1 MGSGPGSGSGSGS
14 GSRAGGGGGAKTP
27 FRKVRQKGICE
38 NAEHEST
45 ANTKG
50 GMGNGNRKKENK
62 EQAREKGHKIASWHA
77 SADEGGGESS
87 GTAVVANTNANMHW
101 KYMPFF
107 RMGSI
112 FEGKEVK
119 NGYDIKRI
127 CFVFTNTTGVLIIYI
142 GCYMIYFNK
151 LKKSKDI
158 LKIDKIIRQQYW
170 NRNFAKN
177 FY

>member
-1 MGSGPGSGSGSGS
+1 VEVEEYSDLPLVRSLAKCHIRTGSGMGSGSGSGS

-50 GMGNGNRKKENK
+50 GVGNGNRKKENK

-101 KYMPFF
+101 NICHFLGAVPYLK
-107 RMGSI
+107 
-112 FEGKEVK
+112 V
-119 NGYDIKRI
+119 KRI
-127 CFVFTNTTGVLIIYI
+127 
-142 GCYMIYFNK
+142 NK
-151 LKKSKDI
+151 LH
-158 LKIDKIIRQQYW
+158 
-170 NRNFAKN
+170 
-177 FY
+177 

>member
-1 MGSGPGSGSGSGS
+1 MGSGMGSGSGSGS

-50 GMGNGNRKKENK
+50 GVGNGNRKKENK

-101 KYMPFF
+101 NICHFF

-112 FEGKEVK
+112 FEGKKVSLHCIKNRAILK

-142 GCYMIYFNK
+142 GDNNK
-151 LKKSKDI
+151 L
-158 LKIDKIIRQQYW
+158 
-170 NRNFAKN
+170 
-177 FY
+177 